1 MLADRDTRPDVREI
15 KEASREDDTERE
27 RGERGGNGDETAR
40 SHRLSDLIKIATLIN
55 RIHVSRSRCP
65 DVCRMAGPP

>member
-27 RGERGGNGDETAR
+27 RRERQKRRRDGTL
-40 SHRLSDLIKIATLIN
+40 SPFKRLN
-55 RIHVSRSRCP
+55 
-65 DVCRMAGPP
+65 

>member
-27 RGERGGNGDETAR
+27 EREAETETRRHA
-40 SHRLSDLIKIATLIN
+40 LT
-55 RIHVSRSRCP
+55 V
-65 DVCRMAGPP
+65 